1 MPKKNQV
8 AGTVGQDPT
17 LPNVSL
23 ILGGVERHLCYDF
36 NAIVQ
41 VELLTG
47 INLLK
52 SAITELSATNL
63 RALLWSALLKEN
75 PDLTIDEVGS
85 WITLQKA
92 AFIHQA
98 IITAWFGSV
107 EESDG
112 KGQDS
117 GE

>member
-8 AGTVGQDPT
+8 AGKVGQDPT

-23 ILGGVERHLCYDF
+23 ILNGVERHLAFDF

-52 SAITELSATNL
+52 SAITELSATNV
-63 RALLWSALLKEN
+63 RALLWASLLKEN
-75 PDLTIDEVGS
+75 PDLTVEEVGG
-85 WITLQKA
+85 WITMHNVVLIQ
-92 AFIHQA
+92 QA
-98 IITAWFGSV
+98 VITAWFGSA

-112 KGQDS
+112 KVADS